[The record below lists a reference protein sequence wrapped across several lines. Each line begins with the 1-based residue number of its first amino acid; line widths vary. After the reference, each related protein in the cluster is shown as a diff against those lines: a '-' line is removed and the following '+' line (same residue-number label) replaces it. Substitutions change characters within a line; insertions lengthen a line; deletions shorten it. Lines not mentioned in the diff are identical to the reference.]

1 MHWPDR
7 GVPTDKLVIG
17 NFCRFASGTTFLLG
31 GNQGHDMDAV
41 TPYGFNFVD
50 GATDA
55 WKPVGDTV
63 VGHEVW
69 CGYES
74 TILGGVHIGV
84 GAIIGARAVVAKD
97 VAPFSVVVG
106 EGRVVRHRFDPL
118 RRKLLWRARWW
129 TWDDEHVREALPLLQ
144 GADVAALA
152 RSVGITPDDVAH
164 DPDPAAHP
172 ASSLGDRPCTA
183 IDDATDLWCCHKRVK
198 PCRLLDGLESQVSPS
213 SMRTTA
219 AHPLARQPI
228 SVSPPADGAHHTLPD
243 GVAGTP

>member
-1 MHWPDR
+1 MDPTARDLFPDFTVVERLDTSPEVLEHAGIVLAQGRHSWYSGHYHRESFAGRARYLFAGSPTYR

-17 NFCRFASGTTFLLG
+17 NFCQFASGTTFLLG

-74 TILGGVHIGV
+74 TILGGVHLGV

-97 VAPFSVVVG
+97 VSPFSVVVG
-106 EGRVVRHRFDPL
+106 DGRVVRHRFDPL

-129 TWDDEHVREALPLLQ
+129 TWDDEHVRGALPLLQ
-144 GADVAALA
+144 GGDVEALA

-164 DPDPAAHP
+164 DPDPAH
-172 ASSLGDRPCTA
+172 LTGVR
-183 IDDATDLWCCHKRVK
+183 
-198 PCRLLDGLESQVSPS
+198 
-213 SMRTTA
+213 A
-219 AHPLARQPI
+219 AL
-228 SVSPPADGAHHTLPD
+228 PPGHDTVD
-243 GVAGTP
+243 